1 MKTQTNGKNQVNYQ
15 PNRALGIYILSITFF
30 VAAYTLITAVQYL

>member
-1 MKTQTNGKNQVNYQ
+1 MKTQTIKSKVQPYQ

-30 VAAYTLITAVQYL
+30 AAAYTAITAAQYL

>member
-1 MKTQTNGKNQVNYQ
+1 MKNQAIKSEIKPDQ

-30 VAAYTLITAVQYL
+30 VTAFTLITAAQYL

>member
-1 MKTQTNGKNQVNYQ
+1 MKTQLKDRKVPTPQ

-30 VAAYTLITAVQYL
+30 VMAFTVIRAAQYL

>member
-1 MKTQTNGKNQVNYQ
+1 MKTQTNNSKVETSE

-30 VAAYTLITAVQYL
+30 VATFTVITAVQYL

>member
-1 MKTQTNGKNQVNYQ
+1 MKTQTSNSKVQSHQ

-30 VAAYTLITAVQYL
+30 VAAFTVITAAKYL